1 MCTKWRRCVL
11 VLVWRCVHIVIVVI
25 IFGIKLLQFAIWHIG
40 NEWFS
45 SVMYLLA
52 LCCWCLCVS
61 RTLFCPSLHINAE
74 SRSSGIWPTILLRLS
89 PMLSANTALNTGSL
103 PLAPNPISLFEVNIT
118 WKREWGHFVERRVP
132 EVPDSR
138 RFTAFSAPNAL
149 RRTKRRRFMS
159 RCIQTLSHP
168 PAPMTGA
175 STRGESALLYLS
187 IQHSCGKA
195 IFLDI
200 AECVNWSSAL
210 CLLTWPPGWMTFP
223 MSIGFISRVLLVQ
236 SLVHWHGF

>member
-1 MCTKWRRCVL
+1 MSLKCNVFIAL
-11 VLVWRCVHIVIVVI
+11 FFL
-25 IFGIKLLQFAIWHIG
+25 FF
-40 NEWFS
+40 FS
-45 SVMYLLA
+45 LA
-52 LCCWCLCVS
+52 TRFLCVS
-61 RTLFCPSLHINAE
+61 RTRFLSSLHINAE
-74 SRSSGIWPTILLRLS
+74 SRSSGIWPAILLRLS
-89 PMLSANTALNTGSL
+89 PTLSANTAQNTGSL

-175 STRGESALLYLS
+175 STHGESALLYLS
-187 IQHSCGKA
+187 IQHSCGEA
-195 IFLDI
+195 ILLDI
-200 AECVNWSSAL
+200 VECVNCSSAL
-210 CLLTWPPGWMTFP
+210 CLLTWPDRLKPL
-223 MSIGFISRVLLVQ
+223 VLFHV
-236 SLVHWHGF
+236 SSWCRAWWVHWRGF